1 MDSTAIRTALEQFV
15 IDNREFE
22 RLEDLLSEVN
32 LFEAIGAVRTE
43 LRHSDFLAFLLDPS
57 RNHGLKDIFLK
68 RLIQHALSMARNNQ
82 SPVSPVDLDIWDLG
96 DTKVWRE
103 RNNIDIFIANDRL
116 KFAVVIEN
124 KIGTG
129 EHSQQLERYRNLIT
143 QQYPECRIVFMYLTL
158 AGDEPS
164 DPDYI
169 GVSYSTVNGILENI
183 MESRGATLGQDM
195 IVLLRHYTG
204 MLRRNFMEESEL
216 ILLAKSLYEKHRT
229 ALDFIFEHRPDV
241 LSDIHDHL
249 TRRIDSQS
257 ELVRDHCSKTLLY
270 FLPKEW
276 GEVAVLNGH
285 SGWTPTERMLLFE
298 FRNES
303 WRLQCALIIGP
314 GNQEM
319 RKQLFEHAISKPS
332 MFKCRSSMGQMW
344 HQIWRKNILSRKD
357 IEEGEMESHVEKIDR
372 FWDQFIRKD
381 MPEIRDEILD
391 FLR

>member
-276 GEVAVLNGH
+276 EKWPFSTATLVGLQQSGCYSLNSGMSHGGCSARSLSGREIRKYESNYLNMRFQNLPCLRAEVL
-285 SGWTPTERMLLFE
+285 WD
-298 FRNES
+298 
-303 WRLQCALIIGP
+303 
-314 GNQEM
+314 
-319 RKQLFEHAISKPS
+319 
-332 MFKCRSSMGQMW
+332 KCGIRFG
-344 HQIWRKNILSRKD
+344 
-357 IEEGEMESHVEKIDR
+357 EKI
-372 FWDQFIRKD
+372 F
-381 MPEIRDEILD
+381 
-391 FLR
+391 